1 MRVIECNQCGEAIS
15 AATDDELTQRLA
27 SHLESEHDEEM
38 ETGRLAGF
46 VAASA
51 YDATDS

>member
-15 AATDDELTQRLA
+15 AADDDELTQRLA
-27 SHLESEHDEEM
+27 SHLESEHGEEM
-38 ETGRLAGF
+38 EPGRLGDF
-46 VAASA
+46 VSANA